1 VAREAACFFVAQSH
15 LSGTLEAIMPAVTM
29 DELVSLCKR
38 RGFIFPGSDIYGGLQ
53 GTYDFGPL
61 GVELKNNLKAAWWRS
76 MVYER
81 DDIEGLDASILT
93 HKMVLRHSGHEA
105 TFTDPMVDNRLTKK
119 RYRLDHLLKDQKD
132 DVVIETFRELMKAI
146 TEKGLKE
153 TDRRSLGYLEP
164 LRRQDLDGS
173 LPGLL
178 SQDPD
183 CAEIA
188 LKVAKVIDPEDGKP
202 GDWTAPRPFNMMF
215 RTSVGP
221 VADEDSYAYLRPETA
236 QGIFVN
242 FKNVVDSTS
251 RKLPF
256 GIAQIG
262 KSFRNEIT
270 PRNFIFRVREFEQM
284 ELEFF
289 CTPGTDEEWHEVWLN
304 ARLEWWQS
312 VGLSRDRIQ
321 ILDVAKEDLSHYSK
335 RTYDLMYEYPSIG
348 FEEIEGIANRT
359 DFDLGSHS
367 KNQDSLNLTAR
378 VEPNLDST
386 EKLTIAHPETQ
397 KPIVPFVIEPSA
409 GVDRGVLAVLTEAYT
424 KETLEDGGERIVLKL
439 RPHLAPIKVAVIP
452 LAKNR
457 EEITSV
463 AKKLKRD
470 LQALGMGRVLY
481 EDTGN
486 IGKAYRR
493 HDEVGTPFCITVDFD
508 TIGLGKA
515 EEGKEPDSSL
525 IDTVTVRDRDSM
537 KQERIKISELEAFL
551 RSRLR

>member
-1 VAREAACFFVAQSH
+1 MAYKKP
-15 LSGTLEAIMPAVTM
+15 SGTFCMPKGGFMPAQTM
-29 DELVSLCKR
+29 EELVSLCKR

-76 MVYER
+76 MIYER
-81 DDIEGLDASILT
+81 DDVEGLDSSILT
-93 HKMVLRHSGHEA
+93 HKLVLRHSGHEA
-105 TFTDPMVDNRLTKK
+105 TFSDPLVDNRESKK
-119 RYRLDHLLKDQKD
+119 RYRLDHLLKEQSPE
-132 DVVIETFRELMKAI
+132 VLEGIATTL
-146 TEKGLKE
+146 
-153 TDRRSLGYLEP
+153 SLENNISALVA
-164 LRRQDLDGS
+164 
-173 LPGLL
+173 GLL
-178 SQDPD
+178 ARAD
-183 CAEIA
+183 AGEI
-188 LKVAKVIDPEDGKP
+188 LTNAKVIEPGEKKP
-202 GDWTAPRPFNMMF
+202 SAWTQPRLFNMMF
-215 RTSVGP
+215 KTTVGP
-221 VADEDSYAYLRPETA
+221 VVDEDSYAYLRPETA

-289 CTPGTDEEWHEVWLN
+289 CVPGTDEAWHDQWLE
-304 ARLEWWQS
+304 ARIEWWLS

-321 ILDVAKEDLSHYSK
+321 VYDVPKEDLSHYSK
-335 RTYDLMYEYPSIG
+335 RTFDLMYQYPSLG

-359 DFDLGSHS
+359 DYDLGSHT
-367 KNQDSLNLTAR
+367 KNQESFGIYAK
-378 VEPNLDST
+378 VEPNTDST
-386 EKLTIAHPETQ
+386 EKLSINHPETQ
-397 KPIVPFVIEPSA
+397 KPIIPFVIEPSA

-424 KETLEDGGERIVLKL
+424 KETLENGEERIVLKL

-463 AKKLKRD
+463 AKGLKNKLQK
-470 LQALGMGRVLY
+470 LGLGRVLY

-493 HDEVGTPFCITVDFD
+493 HDEVGTPYCITVDFD
-508 TIGLGKA
+508 TIGQGKD
-515 EEGKEPDSSL
+515 GDSSL
-525 IDTVTVRDRDSM
+525 MDTVTIRDRDTM
-537 KQERIKISELEAFL
+537 AQQRLHMNDLEQFL
-551 RSRLR
+551 REKLR